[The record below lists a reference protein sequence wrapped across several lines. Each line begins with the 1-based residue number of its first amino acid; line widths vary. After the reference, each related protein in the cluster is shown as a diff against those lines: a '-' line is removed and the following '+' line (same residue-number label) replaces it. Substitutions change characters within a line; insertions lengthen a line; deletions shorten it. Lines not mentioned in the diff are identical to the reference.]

1 MSATEFRGQAA
12 TPTASQA
19 ADTTY
24 ALSSAVFV
32 AAFLLV
38 WISTA
43 PFRGSYEVDNEASS
57 NIVNQ
62 ISFSLMAVLSVGC
75 AFLSPGRVAAKAYLR
90 PLWLIFFVWMTLCVL
105 NSPQPDISMRAFR
118 FTMVVVV
125 IGGAIMLLPRSIGH
139 FASLIGW
146 AALVVIL
153 VCYAGLVIFPDIAVH
168 SAGDALEPEHAGA
181 WRGLF
186 DHKNIAGA
194 MMVIFLFIGI
204 FVAQMRSLALG
215 GAIILLSAIFLYS
228 TGSKTS
234 MALAPF
240 LVGIGFACARIDSIF
255 LRALLALGPL
265 AVMLTATVGSVLF
278 QPVNAIVQAV
288 SPGQTFTGRTEIW
301 SFALDR
307 LWDRQIFGYGFEGF
321 WGSDFVRYAEI
332 KENESGIALGMVHG
346 HNGYVDLV
354 VALGIPGL
362 LLAVMVLIIL
372 PLSDH
377 HRVIK
382 TEANK
387 ALAELFFRIWMFAI
401 YSACLESFFFRR
413 ADPVW
418 FALLIAVLGLRLVSK
433 YRVAA

>member
-1 MSATEFRGQAA
+1 MMSG
-12 TPTASQA
+12 
-19 ADTTY
+19 
-24 ALSSAVFV
+24 
-32 AAFLLV
+32 
-38 WISTA
+38 
-43 PFRGSYEVDNEASS
+43 
-57 NIVNQ
+57 
-62 ISFSLMAVLSVGC
+62 
-75 AFLSPGRVAAKAYLR
+75 GRAAKAYLR
-90 PLWLIFFVWMTLCVL
+90 PLWLVFFVWMTLCVL
-105 NSPQPDISMRAFR
+105 NSPQPDVSMRAFR
-118 FTMVVVV
+118 FTMVVMV
-125 IGGAIMLLPRSIGH
+125 IGGAIMLLPRGLRH
-139 FASLIGW
+139 FASLLGS

-204 FVAQMRSLALG
+204 FVTQVRSRVLG
-215 GAIILLSAIFLYS
+215 GAIIVLSAIFLYS
-228 TGSKTS
+228 TESKTS
-234 MALAPF
+234 MALAPL
-240 LVGIGFACARIDSIF
+240 LVGIGFACARIDNIV

-278 QPVNAIVQAV
+278 KPVDAFVQAV

-307 LWDRQIFGYGFEGF
+307 LRPVFGYGFEGF

-332 KENESGIALGMVHG
+332 KENETGIALGMVHG

-354 VALGIPGL
+354 IALGIPGL
-362 LLAVMVLIIL
+362 LLALMVLIIL

-377 HRVIK
+377 HRVIR

-418 FALLIAVLGLRLVSK
+418 FALLVSVLGLRLVSK
-433 YRVAA
+433 YRVAP

>member
-1 MSATEFRGQAA
+1 MSATDLREQVT
-12 TPTASQA
+12 TPAASQA
-19 ADTTY
+19 GDATY
-24 ALSSAVFV
+24 YLSSVVFV
-32 AAFLLV
+32 GAFLLV

-43 PFRGSYEVDNEASS
+43 PFRGSYEVDAEASS

-62 ISFSLMAVLSVGC
+62 ISFSLMAVLSIGC
-75 AFLSPGRVAAKAYLR
+75 AFMSGGRAAKAYLR
-90 PLWLIFFVWMTLCVL
+90 PIWLVFLAWMTIGVL
-105 NSPQPDISMRAFR
+105 NSPQPDVSMRAFR
-118 FTMVVVV
+118 FTMVV
-125 IGGAIMLLPRSIGH
+125 IAIAGAIMLLPRGLRH
-139 FASLIGW
+139 FASLLGS
-146 AALVVIL
+146 AALIVIL
-153 VCYAGLVIFPDIAVH
+153 VCYAGLVVFPDIAVH

-204 FVAQMRSLALG
+204 FVAQVRSRLLG
-215 GAIILLSAIFLYS
+215 SAIIALSAIFLYS

-234 MALAPF
+234 MALAPL
-240 LVGIGFACARIDSIF
+240 LVGIGFACARIDNIL

-265 AVMLTATVGSVLF
+265 AVMLTATVGSVMF
-278 QPVNAIVQAV
+278 KPVDDIVQAL

-307 LWDRQIFGYGFEGF
+307 LWERQVFGYGFEGF
-321 WGSDFVRYAEI
+321 WGSDFVKYAEI
-332 KENESGIALGMVHG
+332 KENETGVALGMVHG

-354 VALGIPGL
+354 ISLGIPGL
-362 LLAVMVLIIL
+362 ALAMMVLIVL

-377 HRVIK
+377 HRVIR

-418 FALLIAVLGLRLVSK
+418 FALLVSVLGLRLVSK
-433 YRVAA
+433 YRVAP